1 MALSGGS
8 TALRSIKV
16 GLLVLLPRVGGL
28 LGWYSFRS
36 FFRASSLPLPF
47 YSSEDFTAEWIEPTD
62 PRSARIHRIA
72 PFSLRNQ
79 SGELV
84 TNASLH
90 GKVYVA
96 NFFFTGCP
104 GICPKMATNLLR
116 IQTAFST
123 DDDVVL
129 VSHSVMPDKDSE
141 KMLRTYASDH
151 GVVSE
156 SGTCLLV
163 TRSRSTHWRGVRTLR
178 KSSPDLSRTA
188 ASFCT
193 PKTCCSLTATA
204 ESVGSTTRPSRWMPI
219 RRLRTFVCSSASDEK
234 IRGSPHRSVACGC
247 SPTFIRRDPHRAGPR
262 ITKAEQVPTAAHCT
276 PDDEAACLHHKFAT
290 FPPAWL

>member
-16 GLLVLLPRVGGL
+16 GLLVLLLGVGGL

-141 KMLRTYASDH
+141 KVLRTYASDH
-151 GVVSE
+151 GVLSGKWHLLTGDKESIYTLARRSYFAEKQPGFIKNSSE
-156 SGTCLLV
+156 FLHTENMLLID
-163 TRSRSTHWRGVRTLR
+163 RHGR
-178 KSSPDLSRTA
+178 
-188 ASFCT
+188 
-193 PKTCCSLTATA
+193 
-204 ESVGSTTRPSRWMPI
+204 
-219 RRLRTFVCSSASDEK
+219 
-234 IRGSPHRSVACGC
+234 IRGIYNATLPVDADRAIED
-247 SPTFIRRDPHRAGPR
+247 IRLLKRER
-262 ITKAEQVPTAAHCT
+262 
-276 PDDEAACLHHKFAT
+276 
-290 FPPAWL
+290 